1 MVITSKNK
9 KLNRYGRSQFR
20 YALTY
25 MVITFVVLV
34 FLNLYCSATSQ
45 RLFYQN
51 KQTAM
56 LEKALLASEE
66 VGKLQSTD
74 TELLHGVLDHIPSL
88 KVTQLV
94 VTDQNGTTVYDSAN
108 ERNVGSPAAA
118 TQVHQAME
126 GYDLFNWNYK
136 NGVMRS
142 EAAAP
147 VYTNDVLVG
156 SVYLLEEDPE
166 QGALLRNLQRTIL
179 TITFFLEV
187 IVILFSLSFAQA
199 FSSRLRRIMVSM
211 RILRE
216 GNFSHRVKLTGHDEL
231 TVLAE
236 EFNTL
241 TDRLQTSESKRRQF
255 VSDASHEL
263 KTPLASIKLLADSIL
278 QNDMDIDTI
287 REFVSDIGNEA
298 ERLNR
303 MSEKLLSLTKGEG
316 ESVDADREIV
326 YMAPTVE
333 RVAKMLSALA
343 QAGNVEIITEL
354 DGDVP
359 ILIREDDL
367 YQITFNLAENGIKYN
382 HPGGKLTI
390 RLSHN
395 DECGILTVADTGTGI
410 PEDSLGHIF
419 ERFYRVD
426 KARSRA
432 SGGSGL
438 GLAIVR
444 NMVQR
449 NQGEIRVESV
459 FGSGTTFTVEFPA
472 FDIEGEP
479 Q

>member
-1 MVITSKNK
+1 
-9 KLNRYGRSQFR
+9 
-20 YALTY
+20 
-25 MVITFVVLV
+25 
-34 FLNLYCSATSQ
+34 
-45 RLFYQN
+45 
-51 KQTAM
+51 M
-56 LEKALLASEE
+56 LERALLASEE
-66 VGKLQSTD
+66 VGKLEALN
-74 TELLHGVLDHIPSL
+74 TEHIHLTLDRLNSL
-88 KVTQLV
+88 KVTRLV
-94 VTDQNGTTVYDSAN
+94 VTNQAGIIVYDSTDPHA
-108 ERNVGSPAAA
+108 VGKETTIGKS
-118 TQVHQAME
+118 HQAME
-126 GYDLFNWNYK
+126 GYDLFDWTYR

-142 EAAAP
+142 EAAVP
-147 VYTNDVLVG
+147 VFSNGVIVG

-179 TITFFLEV
+179 TITIFLEV
-187 IVILFSLSFAQA
+187 IVILFSLAFSQA

-216 GNFSHRVKLTGHDEL
+216 GDFTHKVQLTGHDEL

-236 EFNTL
+236 EFNIL
-241 TDRLQTSESKRRQF
+241 TDRLQTSENKRRQF

-263 KTPLASIKLLADSIL
+263 KTPLASIKLLSDSIL

-287 REFVSDIGNEA
+287 REFVSDIGDEA

-303 MSEKLLSLTKGEG
+303 MSEKLLNLTKGEG
-316 ESVDADREIV
+316 EAVDADREII

-343 QAGNVEIITEL
+343 ESSGVEIITEL
-354 DGDVP
+354 KEDVP

-382 HPGGKLTI
+382 HPGGTLTI
-390 RLSHN
+390 GLSRGE
-395 DECGILTVADTGTGI
+395 DCGILTVADTGTGI
-410 PEDSLGHIF
+410 PEDSLSHIF

-449 NQGEIRVESV
+449 NQGEIHVDSI
-459 FGSGTTFTVEFPA
+459 FGMGTTFTLEFPA
-472 FDIEGEP
+472 FDIEGEEE
-479 Q
+479 

>member
-1 MVITSKNK
+1 
-9 KLNRYGRSQFR
+9 
-20 YALTY
+20 

-472 FDIEGEP
+472 FDIEGET

>member
-1 MVITSKNK
+1 MTYVVITC
-9 KLNRYGRSQFR
+9 
-20 YALTY
+20 
-25 MVITFVVLV
+25 VVLV
-34 FLNLYCSATSQ
+34 FLNIYCAATSQ
-45 RLFYQN
+45 RLFYRS
-51 KQTAM
+51 KQSSM
-56 LEKALLASEE
+56 LGKALLASEE
-66 VGKLQSTD
+66 VGKLQTLD
-74 TELLHGVLDHIPSL
+74 TEQIHTTLDRIASL

-94 VTDQNGTTVYDSAN
+94 VTNQAGIIVYDSADAKN
-108 ERNVGSPAAA
+108 TGTEAPYP
-118 TQVHQAME
+118 QIHQAMD
-126 GYDLFNWNYK
+126 GYDLFDWNYH
-136 NGVMRS
+136 NGIMRS

-147 VYTNDVLVG
+147 VYSNGVMVG
-156 SVYLLEEDPE
+156 SVYLLEEDAE
-166 QGALLRNLQRTIL
+166 QGTLLRNLQRTVF
-179 TITFFLEV
+179 TITFFLEI
-187 IVILFSLSFAQA
+187 IVILFSLAFAQA

-236 EFNTL
+236 EFNIL
-241 TDRLQTSESKRRQF
+241 TDRLQTSENKRRQF

-263 KTPLASIKLLADSIL
+263 KTPLASIKLLSDSIL

-287 REFVSDIGNEA
+287 REFVSDIGDEA

-316 ESVDADREIV
+316 ESLEEDREIV

-333 RVAKMLSALA
+333 RVVKMLAALA
-343 QAGNVEIITEL
+343 RAGDVEIVTEL
-354 DGDVP
+354 EDDVP

-367 YQITFNLAENGIKYN
+367 YQIAFNLAENGIKYN
-382 HPGGKLTI
+382 RAGGKLTI
-390 RLSHN
+390 RLSRGE
-395 DECGILTVADTGTGI
+395 DSGILTVADTGTGI
-410 PEDSLGHIF
+410 PEDSLSHIF

-449 NQGEIRVESV
+449 NQGEIRVDSI
-459 FGSGTTFTVEFPA
+459 FGMGTTFTVEFPA
-472 FDIEGEP
+472 FDIEGEEV
-479 Q
+479 